1 MTTTLKKK
9 QTIQAKMRQLNKL
22 QTIIFL
28 SGAVLMVIGAGTYVF
43 SAWAASAVVFAIGAI
58 AFASM
63 QLMQTYD
70 GNNISLR
77 RLRRIMSIGDVM
89 FILSA
94 ILMLEN
100 SFRFLLPLFTNY
112 FSNGYY
118 YYVTYINN
126 NWVVLLLIAAILEIY
141 TTHRISNELKKDN
154 G

>member
-1 MTTTLKKK
+1 
-9 QTIQAKMRQLNKL
+9 MRQLNKL

-63 QLMQTYD
+63 QLMQTYE

-89 FILSA
+89 FILS
-94 ILMLEN
+94 